1 MASHKTEWSV
11 GAFIVMGFAC
21 AVALAFASTSLQER
35 LTGDSYSVQARFS
48 NTGEL
53 KVRAPVKT
61 AGVKIGEVTGIVL
74 DPRTY
79 EAVATL
85 RIARSAGELPADSS
99 AAIFTSGLLGERYV
113 GISPGG
119 DPVALQEGDEILLTQ
134 SAVVLE
140 ELIGKFMFS
149 GGDKDKD
156 AAPATGGSSEA
167 DNDDAAG
174 DAAGAQDDGTAGAAS
189 TENRP

>member
-1 MASHKTEWSV
+1 MASHKIEWSV
-11 GAFIVMGFAC
+11 GAFILMGFAC
-21 AVALAFASTSLQER
+21 AVALAFASTSLQDR
-35 LTGDSYSVQARFS
+35 LLGEHYSVTARFS

-61 AGVKIGEVTGIVL
+61 AGVKIGEVAAIAL

-99 AAIFTSGLLGERYV
+99 AGIFTSGLLGERYV
-113 GISPGG
+113 GIAPGG
-119 DPVALQEGDEILLTQ
+119 DPMPLQDGDEVLLTQ

-140 ELIGKFMFS
+140 ELIGKFMFGAGK
-149 GGDKDKD
+149 GG
-156 AAPATGGSSEA
+156 
-167 DNDDAAG
+167 
-174 DAAGAQDDGTAGAAS
+174 QDGAAS
-189 TENRP
+189 STDDTRSGGNQEPAPAGAVPDTEDGA